1 MESLELR
8 PEKLTRG
15 PKELTIALEAD
26 QSFDEMVESLREAL
40 TLREFPGF
48 SGCEPC
54 RSGIERLLLTS
65 RILWR

>member
-8 PEKLTRG
+8 SEKLARG

-26 QSFDEMVESLREAL
+26 QTFDEMVETLREAL
-40 TLREFPGF
+40 TLRPFPGF

-54 RSGIERLLLTS
+54 RSGIDRLLMTS
-65 RILWR
+65 KILWR